1 MPWALIK
8 YFIIAKLQTA
18 FKQNQ
23 VKINLIVPGRCS
35 VCRYSLSTSLLYF
48 MLFLQTMEGH
58 SNAVICLV
66 VANRLMYTGG
76 ADGSAR
82 CWVTE
87 FGDCTRHYKGHKHSV
102 ICMKFDK
109 GVCTYNIFCVIHY
122 LLFLYFKKP
131 VYHISYLQ
139 FPNTFL

>member
-1 MPWALIK
+1 MSCCLKI
-8 YFIIAKLQTA
+8 FIT
-18 FKQNQ
+18 
-23 VKINLIVPGRCS
+23 
-35 VCRYSLSTSLLYF
+35 TSLLFF
-48 MLFLQTMEGH
+48 MLLQTMDGH

-109 GVCTYNIFCVIHY
+109 GVCMF
-122 LLFLYFKKP
+122 
-131 VYHISYLQ
+131 
-139 FPNTFL
+139 TFLHFCLCLIVPYIMSLYISSLICFFGFMCSMVYF

>member
-1 MPWALIK
+1 MPWVLLHRRITR
-8 YFIIAKLQTA
+8 LN
-18 FKQNQ
+18 FKQKK
-23 VKINLIVPGRCS
+23 VKINSNVPGRCS
-35 VCRYSLSTSLLYF
+35 FSRYSLSTSLLYF

-109 GVCTYNIFCVIHY
+109 GVCTYNMFFGSCFFKAC
-122 LLFLYFKKP
+122 LSYFILT
-131 VYHISYLQ
+131 IS
-139 FPNTFL
+139 

>member
-1 MPWALIK
+1 MYPEDVV
-8 YFIIAKLQTA
+8 F
-18 FKQNQ
+18 
-23 VKINLIVPGRCS
+23 S
-35 VCRYSLSTSLLYF
+35 RYSLSTSLLYF

-109 GVCTYNIFCVIHY
+109 GVCTYNIF
-122 LLFLYFKKP
+122 FG
-131 VYHISYLQ
+131 S
-139 FPNTFL
+139 

>member
-1 MPWALIK
+1 
-8 YFIIAKLQTA
+8 
-18 FKQNQ
+18 
-23 VKINLIVPGRCS
+23 
-35 VCRYSLSTSLLYF
+35 
-48 MLFLQTMEGH
+48 MEGH

-109 GVCTYNIFCVIHY
+109 GVCTYNIFVICY
-122 LLFLYFKKP
+122 LLFLPFKKP
-131 VYHISYLQ
+131 VYHTSYLQ
-139 FPNTFL
+139 FPNTFSQIITETKVDCF

>member
-1 MPWALIK
+1 
-8 YFIIAKLQTA
+8 
-18 FKQNQ
+18 
-23 VKINLIVPGRCS
+23 
-35 VCRYSLSTSLLYF
+35 

-58 SNAVICLV
+58 SNAVICMV

-109 GVCTYNIFCVIHY
+109 GVCMCVF
-122 LLFLYFKKP
+122 LFFYFHCILKKEKLTNLR
-131 VYHISYLQ
+131 VCK
-139 FPNTFL
+139 F

>member
-1 MPWALIK
+1 MINK
-8 YFIIAKLQTA
+8 KTCVSVIAM
-18 FKQNQ
+18 
-23 VKINLIVPGRCS
+23 IVETIFLLPKAIHF
-35 VCRYSLSTSLLYF
+35 STSLLFF

-58 SNAVICLV
+58 SNAVICMV

-76 ADGSAR
+76 ADASAR

-109 GVCTYNIFCVIHY
+109 GVCMCAF
-122 LLFLYFKKP
+122 LFLIF
-131 VYHISYLQ
+131 IAYLE
-139 FPNTFL
+139 

>member
-1 MPWALIK
+1 MYPEDVV
-8 YFIIAKLQTA
+8 F
-18 FKQNQ
+18 
-23 VKINLIVPGRCS
+23 S
-35 VCRYSLSTSLLYF
+35 RYSLSTSLLYF

-109 GVCTYNIFCVIHY
+109 GVCMFSFISLFNAPLIKIENIVVNFLLCAYIYCTAIVFLKVFPSQVI
-122 LLFLYFKKP
+122 LLK
-131 VYHISYLQ
+131 
-139 FPNTFL
+139 NEE

>member
-1 MPWALIK
+1 
-8 YFIIAKLQTA
+8 
-18 FKQNQ
+18 
-23 VKINLIVPGRCS
+23 
-35 VCRYSLSTSLLYF
+35 
-48 MLFLQTMEGH
+48 MEGH
-58 SNAVICLV
+58 TNAAICLV

-109 GVCTYNIFCVIHY
+109 GVCMKQPYFHFCFPLRSQYAFSVQSALGYHPNKVCSLTTGAHHKIDKV
-122 LLFLYFKKP
+122 FK
-131 VYHISYLQ
+131 
-139 FPNTFL
+139 